1 MDKKFLILEELII
14 DVDEIKYISIYK
26 HDGYKTKITLKD
38 KSYINVYDPFDNVKK
53 LLTGFASVESKAL
66 KTESQER
73 DDD

>member
-1 MDKKFLILEELII
+1 MNKKFLILDHLII
-14 DVDEIKYISIYK
+14 DVDEIKYISKYE
-26 HDGYKTKITLKD
+26 HDGYKTQITLKD
-38 KSYINVYDPFDNVKK
+38 KSFFNVYDPFDNVKK

>member
-1 MDKKFLILEELII
+1 MDKKFLILDELII
-14 DVDEIKYISIYK
+14 DVDEIKYINIYK